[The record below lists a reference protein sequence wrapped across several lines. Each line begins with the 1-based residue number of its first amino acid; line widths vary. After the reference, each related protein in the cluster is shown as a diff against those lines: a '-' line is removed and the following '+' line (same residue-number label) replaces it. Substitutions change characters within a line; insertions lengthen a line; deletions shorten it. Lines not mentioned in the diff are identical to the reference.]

1 MAAGPGAGAGAG
13 GARKYDRQLRVWG
26 AEGQERL
33 ARARVGVLGLGPAGA
48 EAAKNLALGG
58 VAHLTLVDGRV
69 CSAEDL
75 GNNFFCDQA
84 GLGQPRAAV
93 CCRLLRELNPEVGMA
108 YVEADP
114 AGPDLARPE
123 FLRDLALVV
132 AAGLPRPALAALDT
146 ACRAQGTALIAVDCV
161 GLAGTVRLSVQEH
174 CVWDAR
180 PDTPAPD
187 LRLDRPWP
195 ELEAHCATAALP
207 GDPESMRALPW
218 AALVLRAAS
227 AWRAANEGR
236 APRRADAAAFREQLP
251 FLAGGSAAP
260 SSPGP
265 SSDAAV
271 AAAVAEE
278 PENLREARANCH
290 RVWAPLAAC
299 PPELAALLA
308 DDEVEAVLAGSPPG
322 SGDTQSSEPPASGS
336 ENENFWV
343 LAGAL
348 RLFRDRTGELPLEGS
363 LPDMAATTDQ
373 YVALQRVYASKAAAD
388 ASAVMAL
395 VQELLALRG
404 RDPSEISPATVA
416 RFCRNSR
423 GLQVARYPPIR
434 PPADAAPSGPSASPA
449 TPDSSE
455 KEEKQADGD
464 ALRALLRAEDTLA
477 PASLYV
483 ALQAA
488 EAFVRRHGRHPG
500 CFQGGA
506 EASGGDASAADL
518 EEDVA
523 LLKQL
528 VGADAEGLQ
537 EDYLQEVVRAG
548 GTQLHTAGALLGGI
562 VAQEAIKL
570 LTLTFVPQRGT
581 LVWDGIACG
590 TRLLELA

>member
-1 MAAGPGAGAGAG
+1 M
-13 GARKYDRQLRVWG
+13 
-26 AEGQERL
+26 
-33 ARARVGVLGLGPAGA
+33 LGLGPAGA

-58 VAHLTLVDGRV
+58 VAHLTLVDGRE

-114 AGPDLARPE
+114 AGRDLARPE
-123 FLRDLALVV
+123 FLRGLALVV
-132 AAGLPRPALAALDT
+132 AAGLPRPALAVLDT
-146 ACRAQGTALIAVDCV
+146 ACRAQGTALIAVDSV

-195 ELEAHCATAALP
+195 ELEAHCAAAALP

-227 AWRAANEGR
+227 AWRAANGGQ
-236 APRRADAAAFREQLP
+236 APGRADAATFREKLL
-251 FLAGGSAAP
+251 FLAGGGSAAT

-265 SSDAAV
+265 ASDAAV
-271 AAAVAEE
+271 AAAAAEE

-308 DDEVEAVLAGSPPG
+308 DEQVDAVLAGSRTASGLNGGEAPSG
-322 SGDTQSSEPPASGS
+322 SGDTLNSEAASAGTS

-343 LAGAL
+343 LSGAL
-348 RLFRDRTGELPLEGS
+348 RLFRERNGELPLEGS

-388 ASAVMAL
+388 ARAVEAL
-395 VQELLALRG
+395 VGELLERRG
-404 RDPSEISPATVA
+404 RSPDEITAATVA
-416 RFCRNSR
+416 RFCRNCR

-434 PPADAAPSGPSASPA
+434 PPADAAPSGPGVSPA
-449 TPDSSE
+449 TPDITDRE
-455 KEEKQADGD
+455 KKQAD
-464 ALRALLRAEDTLA
+464 ALRTLLRAEDTRA

-500 CFQGGA
+500 CFRGGA

-518 EEDVA
+518 EQDAA

-528 VGADAEGLQ
+528 VGADTEGLQ

-548 GTQLHTAGALLGGI
+548 GTQLHTTGALLGGI
-562 VAQEAIKL
+562 AAQEAIKL